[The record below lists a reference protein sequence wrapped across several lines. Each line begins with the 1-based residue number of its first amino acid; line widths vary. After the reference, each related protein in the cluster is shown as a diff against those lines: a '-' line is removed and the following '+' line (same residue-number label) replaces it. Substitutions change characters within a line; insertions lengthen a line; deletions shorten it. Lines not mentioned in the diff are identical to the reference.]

1 MQALGY
7 MFNAIKHLSL
17 THDNIRFVDK
27 GFPLVKGTAMV
38 Y

>member
-17 THDNIRFVDK
+17 THDNTRFVDE
-27 GFPLVKGTAMV
+27 GFLVKGTAMV